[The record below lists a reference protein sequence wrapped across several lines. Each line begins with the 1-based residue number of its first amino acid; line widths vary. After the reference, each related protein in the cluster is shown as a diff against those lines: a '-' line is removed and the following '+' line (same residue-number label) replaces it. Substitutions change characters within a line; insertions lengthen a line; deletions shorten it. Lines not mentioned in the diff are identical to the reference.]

1 MPSPPVRRHQAALLK
16 EAFVVDPDT
25 HGEAGR
31 PVGPVLAD
39 AVRTA
44 DQVGLPRRRQ
54 PHVPQPAR
62 FGKVGAFLAASSA
75 LWLAMHE
82 ISVLSA
88 GFLAPQGQYASFNML
103 GGPNALGNRA
113 RWNDALTKEQLDNWQ
128 QMLLSYELLD
138 VLFIAVYTVAL
149 LGLLSKIRLHPGLAW
164 GRRLRWLVLAL
175 AAVDLV
181 ELIGQL
187 ALGLARDPLAG
198 SLSASAVTG
207 VAIVSTAK
215 WLLVA
220 ALVVSLVCV
229 LIQSRGPDLRRRVGD
244 LWLAVKIQRFSLLAF
259 LPIAVLA
266 VLPLDELN
274 NLFGQLPDVQRAWLD
289 GWQGAWHAFA
299 AAFVFG
305 AGVLPTVFFLGRLRA
320 DWAARREAGGTRW
333 PFFDSEGGERRQRMG
348 LWLTGPLVLGV
359 AASVVWLQG
368 GSVVWSRLLVFCAV
382 PLLVIGLSWVA
393 RKAGWNQLAK
403 LPPRGDPLA
412 RDVMAVGDILTVA
425 ALSLAGLGMIR
436 AFTGLSVLDA
446 TGTEPF
452 EYAVGPWVPLVVGFL
467 IAILPWLA
475 AGALLEQLAK
485 LGEKAAPSPVQDLE
499 HEADRRIGRPKAL
512 PQPAGYLLTPG
523 LDLGARPDAEE
534 ARLIS
539 RVGLLLPVS
548 VIFFITMAWFPRCYA
563 TALGSLGAAMLA
575 IGTLTVM
582 LGFTVAY
589 AQDRQ
594 PPELFANKLIRLKAT
609 PIISLLVFAA
619 ALAGLIGKP
628 TDVHPVTAPGTIPD
642 RPSLESAFVDW
653 LARASCT
660 QPLDGARQ
668 FRVRPMLMYGAE
680 GGGIRATYW
689 TAAALQRIKDAGDG
703 CGQRAALFATGASGG
718 ALGVTVA
725 RFVDDP
731 LPVVTAMSA
740 PDALSQASVS
750 LMTGD
755 LLRAAA
761 GIRFAAD
768 TPCRDPD
775 AQGLDRAGLM
785 ETAWEQAFVEVQG
798 QDCELDQNYQDFLPD
813 PGDEEAN
820 PYGDGGAVTGH
831 LVLTSSA
838 ARDGCRALL
847 SQLDL
852 SEGGV
857 NGEDWPE
864 CGQGVVGPDSYD
876 LFAAYGRDNDDPDDE
891 CIGNLP
897 ALTAGLVA
905 SRFPY
910 VTPSAVVPRC
920 HGMDSSQLI
929 DGGYTD
935 NTGLGTVVA
944 LAPVWKKLVRAH
956 NNRVLTAGSGDL
968 VVPMVVFLENGTGG
982 TYSVSEYA
990 IEEESEDYDDTGP
1003 ATTPSPAT
1011 TPTTGRSPEPAPA
1024 APGGTGAD
1032 QARVQ
1037 PGQPAEVPG
1046 DWWPHQF
1053 NIPEVLVPPIGSQNA
1068 RDHKVATGTVLDQS
1082 KVHLGRALCTPSVD
1096 GCATFKSSPKVA
1108 TQVFVVHQSTQPS
1121 IPAPLGWVLS
1131 NASRADLD
1139 RDMAEQANPSDADRM
1154 FDPATRREYGS
1165 LQDVLDALSV
1175 KP

>member
-1 MPSPPVRRHQAALLK
+1 
-16 EAFVVDPDT
+16 
-25 HGEAGR
+25 
-31 PVGPVLAD
+31 
-39 AVRTA
+39 
-44 DQVGLPRRRQ
+44 
-54 PHVPQPAR
+54 
-62 FGKVGAFLAASSA
+62 
-75 LWLAMHE
+75 MHE

-113 RWNDALTKEQLDNWQ
+113 RWNDALTKEQLDGWQ
-128 QMLLSYELLD
+128 QMLLLYELLD
-138 VLFIAVYTVAL
+138 FLFIVVYTVAL
-149 LGLLSKIRLHPGLAW
+149 LALVSQVGRVTGLVWVGRLL
-164 GRRLRWLVLAL
+164 WLVLAL

-181 ELIGQL
+181 ELIGQV
-187 ALGLARDPLAG
+187 ALGLARDLEAG
-198 SLSASAVTG
+198 SLPASAVTG

-220 ALVVSLVCV
+220 ALVVSFVCV
-229 LIQSRGPDLRRRVGD
+229 LIQSCGADLRRRVRE

-289 GWQGAWHAFA
+289 GWQGAGHAFA

-305 AGVLPTVFFLGRLRA
+305 AGMLPTVFFLGRLRA

-333 PFFDSEGGERRQRMG
+333 PFFDTDSGAERRQRMR
-348 LWLTGPLVLGV
+348 LWLTGPIVLGA
-359 AASVVWLQG
+359 AASVVLLQG

-382 PLLVIGLSWVA
+382 PLLVIGLSWVV
-393 RKAGWNQLAK
+393 RKAGWNQLAE
-403 LPPRGDPLA
+403 LPPRPDPLA

-452 EYAVGPWVPLVVGFL
+452 DYAVGPLVPLVLGFS

-475 AGALLEQLAK
+475 ADALLEQVAK
-485 LGEKAAPSPVQDLE
+485 LGEKAAPAPVQDLE
-499 HEADRRIGRPKAL
+499 HGADRRRIDRPKAL

-523 LDLGARPDAEE
+523 LDLGSRPGAEE

-539 RVGLLLPVS
+539 RIGLFLPVS
-548 VIFFITMAWFPRCYA
+548 VILFITMAWFPRIYA
-563 TALGSLGAAMLA
+563 TVLGSLGAAMLA

-594 PPELFANKLIRLKAT
+594 PPELFANKLVRLKAT

-619 ALAGLIGKP
+619 VLAGLIGKP

-642 RPSLESAFVDW
+642 RPSLQSSFAGW
-653 LARASCT
+653 LAGASCT
-660 QPLDGARQ
+660 QPLDGSPR

-703 CGQRAALFATGASGG
+703 CGQRAALLGTGASGG
-718 ALGVTVA
+718 ALGLTVA
-725 RFVDDP
+725 RFAEDP
-731 LPVVTAMSA
+731 LPVVRAMSA
-740 PDALSQASVS
+740 PDALSRASVS

-761 GIRFAAD
+761 GIRFTAD

-775 AQGLDRAGLM
+775 RQGLDRAGLM
-785 ETAWEQAFVEVQG
+785 ETAWEQAFVEVQD
-798 QDCELDQNYQDFLPD
+798 QDCELQDQDYQDFLPE

-820 PYGDGGAVTGH
+820 PYGDDGAVTGH
-831 LVLTSSA
+831 LVLTASA

-857 NGEDWPE
+857 DGEDWPE

-876 LFAAYGRDNDDPDDE
+876 LFAAYGRDDDDPDEE
-891 CIGNLP
+891 CLGNLP
-897 ALTAGLVA
+897 ALTVGLVA

-920 HGMDSSQLI
+920 HDMDSSQLI

-944 LAPVWKKLVRAH
+944 LAPEWKKLVRGH

-990 IEEESEDYDDTGP
+990 IEEESEEYDDLGT
-1003 ATTPSPAT
+1003 ATTSGATTSTSGPSPEPSPA
-1011 TPTTGRSPEPAPA
+1011 APA
-1024 APGGTGAD
+1024 GTGAD
-1032 QARVQ
+1032 QAPVQ
-1037 PGQPAEVPG
+1037 PGQPAEVPR

-1096 GCATFKSSPKVA
+1096 GCAAFKSSLQVA

-1139 RDMAEQANPSDADRM
+1139 RDIAEQAKPPGADRE
-1154 FDPATRREYGS
+1154 FDPATMRGYGS
-1165 LQDVLDALSV
+1165 LHDLFVALGV
-1175 KP
+1175 EPVQTRPPETRTP